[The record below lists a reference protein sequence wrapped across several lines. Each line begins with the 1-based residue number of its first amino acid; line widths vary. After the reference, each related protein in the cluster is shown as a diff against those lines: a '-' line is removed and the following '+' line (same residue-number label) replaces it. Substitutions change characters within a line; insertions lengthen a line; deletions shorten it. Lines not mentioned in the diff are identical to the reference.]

1 MRLRRP
7 AVAGLFYPSS
17 AEALKRK
24 IEELFLH
31 PIGPGRL
38 PPKGADERLL
48 ATVNPHAGYDY
59 SGPVAA
65 HSFLEISAR
74 QSVDVV
80 VIVGPNHYGF
90 GSGVAAP
97 LSDEW
102 ETPLGTLKVD
112 VSLARKLMVSSKLVD
127 MDDAAHWRE
136 HSIEVQLPLLQY
148 SLKASPP
155 ILPISVAMQDINTA
169 VEVGHALA
177 NLLKERRPLLIAST
191 DFTHYEPHDIAKEK
205 DAKAIQAI
213 LSMDISELYRVIEKY
228 DISMCGYGPVAIV
241 LVAAKQLGARD
252 AKLLKY
258 ATSGDVT
265 KDYSSVVGYASIAFY
280 S

>member
-17 AEALKRK
+17 PEALKKK
-24 IEELFLH
+24 IESSFLH

-38 PPKGADERLL
+38 PPKEADESLI
-48 ATVNPHAGYDY
+48 ATINPHAGYEY

-74 QSVDVV
+74 QSIDV
-80 VIVGPNHYGF
+80 ITIIGPNHYGY

-102 ETPLGTLKVD
+102 ETPLGVLKVD
-112 VSLARKLMVSSKLVD
+112 VGLARRLMISSKLVD

-136 HSIEVQLPLLQY
+136 HSIEVQLPFLQY
-148 SLKASPP
+148 SLKTKPL
-155 ILPISVAMQDINTA
+155 ILPISMAMQDINTA
-169 VEVGHALA
+169 VEVGDVLA
-177 NLLKERRPLLIAST
+177 NLLMGRRALLIASS
-191 DFTHYEPHDIAKEK
+191 DFSHYEPHEVAAEK
-205 DAKAIQAI
+205 DMKAIEAI
-213 LSMDISELYRVIEKY
+213 LTMDVSELYRVVEKY
-228 DISMCGYGPVAIV
+228 NVSMCGFGPVAV
-241 LVAAKQLGARD
+241 MLVAAKQLGAKK

-258 ATSGDVT
+258 ATSGDIT
-265 KDYSSVVGYASIAFY
+265 GDYSSVVGYGSIALY
-280 S
+280 R

>member
-17 AEALKRK
+17 PEALKKK
-24 IEELFLH
+24 IEDSFLH

-38 PPKGADERLL
+38 PPKEADENLI

-74 QSVDVV
+74 QSME
-80 VIVGPNHYGF
+80 IITIIGPNHYGF

-112 VSLARKLMVSSKLVD
+112 VNLARKLMISSRLVD

-136 HSIEVQLPLLQY
+136 HSIEVQLPFLQY
-148 SLKASPP
+148 SLEMKPV
-155 ILPISVAMQDINTA
+155 ILPISMAMQDMNTA
-169 VEVGHALA
+169 VEVGDVLA
-177 NLLKERRPLLIAST
+177 NLLKGRRALLIASS
-191 DFTHYEPHDIAKEK
+191 DFSHYEPYETAKEK
-205 DAKAIQAI
+205 DMKAIEAI
-213 LSMDISELYRVIEKY
+213 LTMDVSELYRVVEKY
-228 DISMCGYGPVAIV
+228 DISMCGFGPVAVV
-241 LVAAKQLGARD
+241 LVAAKRLGAKEAR
-252 AKLLKY
+252 LLKY

-265 KDYSSVVGYASIAFY
+265 GDYSSVVGYGSIAFY
-280 S
+280 R

>member
-1 MRLRRP
+1 VRLRRP

-17 AEALKRK
+17 PEALKKK
-24 IEELFLH
+24 IEDSFLH

-38 PPKGADERLL
+38 PPKEADERLI
-48 ATVNPHAGYDY
+48 ATVNPHAGYEY

-65 HSFLEISAR
+65 HSFFEISAR
-74 QSVDVV
+74 QSIGVV

-102 ETPLGTLKVD
+102 ETPFGIMRVD
-112 VSLARKLMVSSKLVD
+112 TGLARKLMISSRLVD

-136 HSIEVQLPLLQY
+136 HSIEVQLPFLQY
-148 SLKASPP
+148 SLQISPP
-155 ILPISVAMQDINTA
+155 ILPVSVAMQDMNTA

-177 NLLKERRPLLIAST
+177 NLLRDRRPLLIAST
-191 DFTHYEPHDIAKEK
+191 DFTHYEPHDVAKEK
-205 DAKAIQAI
+205 DSKAIEAI
-213 LSMDISELYRVIEKY
+213 LSMDVSELYRVVEKY
-228 DISMCGYGPVAIV
+228 DISMCGFGPVAMI
-241 LVAAKQLGARD
+241 LVAAKQLGAKE

-258 ATSGDVT
+258 ATSGEVT
-265 KDYSSVVGYASIAFY
+265 GDYSSVVGYGAIAFY
-280 S
+280 G